1 MLKLTQIADKWPN
14 VLQFIQYLLDDK
26 YYGTLFIADYPELN
40 LFFAELKKLAMSQ
53 KMKEASSDTLIFD
66 EGVWDLDS
74 KFPDANDLYLTV
86 VYRFHILHLIDDLK
100 ACTTALRHGVYDDDE
115 LTNIDVR
122 NLACYALTTHL
133 LAIVVAEVDDPRF
146 WLKYS
151 GILSRLI
158 TDRCLNY
165 SDHRKLHECLAPFT
179 EKLMRYIDVDTYGI
193 EKGIFKRMRLFMSR
207 KSEVTP
213 AIIAHLRAFEAVVI
227 FKFFF
232 SFNVNIIK
240 LHHGIV
246 QSECSWE

>member
-40 LFFAELKKLAMSQ
+40 LFFAELKKLAVSQ
-53 KMKEASSDTLIFD
+53 RMKEASSDTAIFD

-115 LTNIDVR
+115 LVRILTLLCELCNENKGRKEVIWAFSQKYLYHLVDIVNHASTNIDVR

-165 SDHRKLHECLAPFT
+165 R
-179 EKLMRYIDVDTYGI
+179 
-193 EKGIFKRMRLFMSR
+193 
-207 KSEVTP
+207 
-213 AIIAHLRAFEAVVI
+213 
-227 FKFFF
+227 
-232 SFNVNIIK
+232 
-240 LHHGIV
+240 
-246 QSECSWE
+246 